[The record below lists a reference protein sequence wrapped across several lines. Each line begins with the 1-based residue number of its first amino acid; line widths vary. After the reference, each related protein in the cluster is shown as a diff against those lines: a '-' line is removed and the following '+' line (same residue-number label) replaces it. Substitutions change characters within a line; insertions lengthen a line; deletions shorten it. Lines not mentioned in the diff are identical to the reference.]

1 MKDIK
6 NSSGVLITV
15 LRSEG
20 PVFCLLVSGQFFSS
34 SCLYLNI
41 FQVLKLMSMDLVY
54 NGDKIDDKIE
64 IVLRVEIIVQVVCI

>member
-41 FQVLKLMSMDLVY
+41 FQVLKLTSMALID
-54 NGDKIDDKIE
+54 NGDKIDDE
-64 IVLRVEIIVQVVCI
+64 VEIILVIEMK